1 MLIIPAIDLKNGKC
15 VRLSQGRMEEETV
28 FSNSPLMVAKKWEEL
43 GAKLLHVVDLDGAI
57 AGEPRNGN
65 IVIEIAKS
73 VSIPIKIG
81 GGIRDFKTAEKY
93 FKQGV
98 ARAILGTAAFS
109 DENFIKKLTE
119 CYPGKVVAG
128 IDAKDGMVAIK
139 GWVEVTQMKATDL
152 AKKLKSYNI
161 ASIIYTDIS
170 KDGMMIGPNI
180 DAIREF
186 ASSIDIPV
194 IASGG
199 ISSLEDLR
207 RIKEIAHCDIEGV
220 IIGKALYTG
229 AIDLRE
235 ALRVVESEK

>member
-1 MLIIPAIDLKNGKC
+1 
-15 VRLSQGRMEEETV
+15 
-28 FSNSPLMVAKKWEEL
+28 
-43 GAKLLHVVDLDGAI
+43 
-57 AGEPRNGN
+57 
-65 IVIEIAKS
+65 
-73 VSIPIKIG
+73 
-81 GGIRDFKTAEKY
+81 
-93 FKQGV
+93 
-98 ARAILGTAAFS
+98 
-109 DENFIKKLTE
+109 
-119 CYPGKVVAG
+119 
-128 IDAKDGMVAIK
+128 
-139 GWVEVTQMKATDL
+139 MKATDL
-152 AKKLKSYNI
+152 AKKLKNYNI

>member
-1 MLIIPAIDLKNGKC
+1 MLVIPAIDLKNGKC
-15 VRLSQGRMEEETV
+15 VRLSQGKMEEETV
-28 FSNSPLMVAKKWEEL
+28 FSDSPLEVAKKWEEL
-43 GAKLLHVVDLDGAI
+43 GARLIHVVDLDGAI
-57 AGEPRNGN
+57 AGEPGNGD

-73 VSIPIKIG
+73 VSIPIEIG

-93 FKQGV
+93 FEQGV
-98 ARAILGTAAFS
+98 ARVILGTAAFS
-109 DENFIKKLTE
+109 DESFVAELTK

-152 AKKLKSYNI
+152 AKKLKNYNI

-186 ASSIDIPV
+186 ASSTDIPV

-199 ISSLEDLR
+199 VSTLEDLR
-207 RIKEIAHCDIEGV
+207 RIKNIAHYGIEGV

-235 ALRVVESEK
+235 AMKAVGSD

>member
-73 VSIPIKIG
+73 VSIPIEIG

-207 RIKEIAHCDIEGV
+207 RIKEIAHSGIEGV

>member
-28 FSNSPLMVAKKWEEL
+28 FSDSPLMVAKKWEEL

-73 VSIPIKIG
+73 VSIPIEIG

-109 DENFIKKLTE
+109 DENFIRDLTK

-152 AKKLKSYNI
+152 AKKLKNYNI